1 MDEHRARTVHGR
13 SRREFLWIAGASAI
27 AASAPTILHA
37 TDKAGS
43 RRPVMG
49 SGDHMYE
56 AYHDWG
62 ELPASIRYGNTHG
75 VCIDSQNRVYVH
87 HTVGAES
94 ESADTMIVFDS
105 KGKFVRSWGKE
116 FKGGAHGLHIRKE
129 GRYEF
134 LYLCDTKRALMVK
147 TTLAGEAVYTLDY
160 PKDSEKYPIGADG
173 KPGIKYSPTNVA
185 IAPNGDVYVADGYG
199 SSYINQYSGKGEY
212 IRTFGG
218 KGRVP
223 GQLDCPHGLVVDTRP
238 RTPVLMV
245 ADRSNRRI
253 QSFTLEGQHVGFID
267 GTNAPC
273 HFHERK
279 GLIVVPDLW
288 ARVTLLD
295 AQNRVV
301 TQLGDADVDSWKSI
315 RKGPRALFTP
325 GKFVCPHSACF
336 DHDGNI
342 FVVEWVEVG
351 RVTKLQR
358 V

>member
-1 MDEHRARTVHGR
+1 MNMDPTRIAEGR
-13 SRREFLWIAGASAI
+13 SRRDFLRLAGAGAL
-27 AASAPTILHA
+27 AAAGPTILHA
-37 TDKAGS
+37 TDKAGA

-49 SGDHMYE
+49 SGAHAYE

-62 ELPASIRYGNTHG
+62 TLPASIRYGNTHG
-75 VCIDSQNRVYVH
+75 VCVDAQGHIYIH

-94 ESADTMIVFDS
+94 ESADTMIVFDG
-105 KGKFVRSWGKE
+105 KGKFVKSWGKE

-129 GRYEF
+129 GRDEF

-147 TTLAGEAVYTLDY
+147 TTLSGEVVYTLEY
-160 PKDSEKYPIGADG
+160 PKQSEPYARGADG
-173 KPGIKYSPTNVA
+173 NPTIKYSPTNVA

-199 SSYINQYSGKGEY
+199 SSYINQYDAKGNY

-218 KGRVP
+218 KGNAP
-223 GQLDCPHGLVVDTRP
+223 GQLDCPHGLIVDTRP
-238 RTPVLMV
+238 RDPILLV
-245 ADRSNRRI
+245 ADRTNRRI
-253 QSFTLEGQHVGFID
+253 QTFTLDGKPVGVID

-273 HFHERK
+273 HFDVHK
-279 GLIVVPDLW
+279 GMMVIPDLW
-288 ARVTLLD
+288 ARVTLFD
-295 AQNRVV
+295 AQNQVIA
-301 TQLGDADVDSWKSI
+301 QLGEAGVDSWKSI
-315 RKGPRALFTP
+315 RKGPRELFTP

-351 RVTKLQR
+351 RVTKLLK